1 MEENIWPLY
10 HSPIEYSHMKIRR
23 KSRFAPEVFT
33 HSLNDIMFFLLL
45 FFLIIS
51 TMSNPNVIK
60 LMLPKASATQQM
72 YKKQITLSID
82 ENKVYYIDKEPIPFD
97 RLEMQLQS
105 IFAGVEERTIVL
117 RVDKNLAV
125 QDLVEVLELG
135 AKQDIKMVM
144 ATAK

>member
-1 MEENIWPLY
+1 
-10 HSPIEYSHMKIRR
+10 MKIRR

-33 HSLNDIMFFLLL
+33 SSLSDIMFFLML

-82 ENKVYYIDKEPIPFD
+82 DKKVYYIDKEPIPFD
-97 RLEMQLQS
+97 QLETQLQTL
-105 IFAGVEERTIVL
+105 FAGVEDRTIVL

-125 QDLVEVLELG
+125 QDLVDVLEVG

>member
-1 MEENIWPLY
+1 
-10 HSPIEYSHMKIRR
+10 MKIRR

-72 YKKQITLSID
+72 YKKQITLSVD
-82 ENKVYYIDKEPIPFD
+82 ENKAYFIDKEPVPFD
-97 RLEMQLQS
+97 NLETQLQS
-105 IFAGVEERTIVL
+105 IFAGVEERTVVL

-125 QDLVEVLELG
+125 QDLVDVLEIG
-135 AKQDIKMVM
+135 AKNDIKMVM

>member
-1 MEENIWPLY
+1 
-10 HSPIEYSHMKIRR
+10 MKIRR

-33 HSLNDIMFFLLL
+33 SSLSDIMFFLML

-82 ENKVYYIDKEPIPFD
+82 DKKVYYIDKTPIPFEQ
-97 RLEMQLQS
+97 LETELKT
-105 IFAGVEERTIVL
+105 IFEGVEERTIVL

-125 QDLVEVLELG
+125 QDLVDVLELG

>member
-1 MEENIWPLY
+1 
-10 HSPIEYSHMKIRR
+10 MKIRR
-23 KSRFAPEVFT
+23 KGRFAPEVFT

-60 LMLPKASATQQM
+60 LMLPKASATQKM

-82 ENKVYYIDKEPIPFD
+82 DKKVYYIDKTPIPFEQ
-97 RLEMQLQS
+97 LEAELKT
-105 IFAGVEERTIVL
+105 IFEGVEERTIIL

-125 QDLVEVLELG
+125 QDLVDVLELG

>member
-1 MEENIWPLY
+1 
-10 HSPIEYSHMKIRR
+10 MKIRR

-33 HSLNDIMFFLLL
+33 SSLSDIMFFLML

-60 LMLPKASATQQM
+60 LLLPKASATQKM

-82 ENKVYYIDKEPIPFD
+82 DKKVYYIDKTPIPFEQ
-97 RLEMQLQS
+97 LETELKT
-105 IFAGVEERTIVL
+105 IFEGVEERTIVL

-125 QDLVEVLELG
+125 QDLVDVLELG

>member
-1 MEENIWPLY
+1 
-10 HSPIEYSHMKIRR
+10 MKIRR

-33 HSLNDIMFFLLL
+33 SSLNDIMFFLLL

-82 ENKVYYIDKEPIPFD
+82 DKKVYYIDKEPIPFD
-97 RLEMQLQS
+97 QLETQLQTL
-105 IFAGVEERTIVL
+105 FAGVEDRTIIL

-125 QDLVEVLELG
+125 QDLVDVLELG

>member
-1 MEENIWPLY
+1 
-10 HSPIEYSHMKIRR
+10 MKIRR

-72 YKKQITLSID
+72 YKKQITLSVD
-82 ENKVYYIDKEPIPFD
+82 ENKAYFIDKEPIPFD
-97 RLEMQLQS
+97 NLETQLQS
-105 IFAGVEERTIVL
+105 IFAGVEERTVVL

-125 QDLVEVLELG
+125 QDLVDVLEIG
-135 AKQDIKMVM
+135 AKNDIKMVM

>member
-1 MEENIWPLY
+1 
-10 HSPIEYSHMKIRR
+10 MKIRR

-33 HSLNDIMFFLLL
+33 SSLNDIMFFLLL

-82 ENKVYYIDKEPIPFD
+82 DKKVYYIDKEPYAFEQ
-97 RLEMQLQS
+97 LEMKLQEL
-105 IFAGVEERTIVL
+105 FTGVEDRTIVL

-125 QDLVEVLELG
+125 QDLVDVLELG
-135 AKQDIKMVM
+135 AIQDIKMVM

>member
-1 MEENIWPLY
+1 
-10 HSPIEYSHMKIRR
+10 MKIRR

-72 YKKQITLSID
+72 YKKQISLSID
-82 ENKVYYIDKEPIPFD
+82 DKKIYYIDKEPIPFES
-97 RLEMQLQS
+97 LETQLQS
-105 IFAGVEERTIVL
+105 IFTGVEERTIVL

-125 QDLVEVLELG
+125 QDLVEVLEMG
-135 AKQDIKMVM
+135 AKLDIKMVM

>member
-1 MEENIWPLY
+1 
-10 HSPIEYSHMKIRR
+10 MKIRR
-23 KSRFAPEVFT
+23 KARFAPEVFT

-60 LMLPKASATQQM
+60 LMLPKASASQQM

-82 ENKVYYIDKEPIPFD
+82 ENKVYYIDKEPIPGD
-97 RLEMQLQS
+97 MLEARLID
-105 IFAGVEERTIVL
+105 IFAGIEERTIVL

-125 QDLVEVLELG
+125 QDLVDVLELG
-135 AKQDIKMVM
+135 AKNDIKMVM

>member
-1 MEENIWPLY
+1 
-10 HSPIEYSHMKIRR
+10 MKIRR

-82 ENKVYYIDKEPIPFD
+82 DNKAYFIDKEPVPFD
-97 RLEMQLQS
+97 RLEAELQN
-105 IFAGVEERTIVL
+105 IFANVEDKTIVL

-125 QDLVEVLELG
+125 QDLVDVLELG
-135 AKQDIKMVM
+135 AKNEIKMVM

>member
-1 MEENIWPLY
+1 
-10 HSPIEYSHMKIRR
+10 MKIRR
-23 KSRFAPEVFT
+23 KARFAPEVFT

-60 LMLPKASATQQM
+60 LMLPKASASQQM
-72 YKKQITLSID
+72 YKKQITLSVD
-82 ENKVYYIDKEPIPFD
+82 DKKVYYIDKQAIPFEN
-97 RLEMQLQS
+97 LELELKNL
-105 IFAGVEERTIVL
+105 FAGVEDKTIIL

-125 QDLVEVLELG
+125 QDLVDVLELG
-135 AKQDIKMVM
+135 AKQEIKMVM

>member
-1 MEENIWPLY
+1 
-10 HSPIEYSHMKIRR
+10 MKIRR

-72 YKKQITLSID
+72 YKKQITLSVD
-82 ENKVYYIDKEPIPFD
+82 ENKAYFIDKEPIPFD
-97 RLEMQLQS
+97 RLEAELQN
-105 IFAGVEERTIVL
+105 IFANVEERTVVL

-125 QDLVEVLELG
+125 QDLVDVLELG
-135 AKQDIKMVM
+135 AKNDIKMVM

>member
-1 MEENIWPLY
+1 
-10 HSPIEYSHMKIRR
+10 MKIRR
-23 KSRFAPEVFT
+23 KARFAPEVFT

-60 LMLPKASATQQM
+60 LLLPKASATQQM

-82 ENKVYYIDKEPIPFD
+82 DKKVYYIDKTPIPFEQ
-97 RLEMQLQS
+97 LETQLKT
-105 IFAGVEERTIVL
+105 IFEGVEERTIVL

-125 QDLVEVLELG
+125 QDLVDVLELG

>member
-1 MEENIWPLY
+1 
-10 HSPIEYSHMKIRR
+10 MKIRR

-82 ENKVYYIDKEPIPFD
+82 DQKVYYIDKEPIPFD
-97 RLEMQLQS
+97 ALEAELQN
-105 IFAGVEERTIVL
+105 IFAGVEDRTIVL

-125 QDLVEVLELG
+125 QDLVDVLELG

>member
-1 MEENIWPLY
+1 
-10 HSPIEYSHMKIRR
+10 MKIRR

-33 HSLNDIMFFLLL
+33 SSLSDIMFFLML

-82 ENKVYYIDKEPIPFD
+82 DKKVYYIDKEPIPFD
-97 RLEMQLQS
+97 QLETQLQTL
-105 IFAGVEERTIVL
+105 FAGVEDRTIVL

-125 QDLVEVLELG
+125 QDLVDVLELG

>member
-1 MEENIWPLY
+1 
-10 HSPIEYSHMKIRR
+10 MKIRR

-82 ENKVYYIDKEPIPFD
+82 DKKAYFIDKEPVPFD
-97 RLEMQLQS
+97 RLEVELQN
-105 IFAGVEERTIVL
+105 IFANIEEKTIVL

-125 QDLVEVLELG
+125 QDLVDVLEIG
-135 AKQDIKMVM
+135 AKNDIKMVM